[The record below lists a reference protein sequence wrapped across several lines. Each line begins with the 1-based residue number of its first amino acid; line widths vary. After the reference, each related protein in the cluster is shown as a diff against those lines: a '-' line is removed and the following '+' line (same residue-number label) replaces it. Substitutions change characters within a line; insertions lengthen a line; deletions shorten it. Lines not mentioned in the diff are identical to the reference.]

1 MNKVKICIV
10 LLLSI
15 FVSVNAQNNLGKDYF
30 NVNEYELAK
39 KYFLQNLSAN
49 PAEANYYLGEIAF
62 AEENLEEAEN
72 YYNQGVQTNMGT
84 YCKIGLA
91 KILYNKGQKSE
102 ATTELLTIQKKAQ
115 KDQNVD
121 ILLALGYAYLDNNQT
136 HDVQAILRELQKIDK
151 NNPKMYVLEGD
162 LLKSQNNY
170 GQAGAK
176 YDMAIYFDQK
186 YLPVYIRIAEVY
198 EKINSQVAIG
208 KLKELL
214 ELNPNYTIAYR
225 YLGRIYTS
233 TGHYQSAIE
242 AWKTYFA
249 AGIYTLD
256 DIARYASAL
265 YFNKEYDEATVM
277 IKKGLA
283 IVPDHFVLNRLL
295 MYIAAN
301 TKNVEAG
308 LQYATKFFS
317 LKNQKNATFLTSDYT
332 QYALLLKEAKM
343 YDEAIEQYKQALL
356 LDGTAIEHYKEM
368 SDLAAKKKQNEMAA
382 HYYSIYIEKAG
393 SKVEAYDY
401 LLMGRSYYSAAST
414 RTAADTATILNRYK
428 DMEFISTI
436 SENELQKDSLLQSES
451 LFITKAVKYYL
462 TQGDNAFNKVIE
474 LAPESYQGYLWKAR
488 INSLMDPDSENGLA
502 KPHYEKLLEMISEK
516 EDLKTTIIEA
526 YQYLG
531 FYYYVKNDKTNSILY
546 WNKILE
552 LDPEHATAKEAVK
565 QIK

>member
-1 MNKVKICIV
+1 MKVKIFIV
-10 LLLSI
+10 LLFSMFL
-15 FVSVNAQNNLGKDYF
+15 SVNAQNNLGKDYF

-39 KYFLQNLSAN
+39 KYFLQNLKAN

-72 YYNQGVQTNMGT
+72 YYNQGLQTNMDT

-91 KILYNKGQKSE
+91 KILYKKGQKVE
-102 ATTELLTIQKKAQ
+102 ATNQLLTIQKKAQ
-115 KDQNVD
+115 KDQNLDV
-121 ILLALGYAYLDNNQT
+121 LLALGYAYLDNNQT
-136 HDVQAILRELQKIDK
+136 QDVQAILRELQKIDK

-162 LLKSQNNY
+162 LFKSENNF

-198 EKINSQVAIG
+198 EKINPQVTIG

-233 TGHYQSAIE
+233 TGYYTSAIE

-265 YFNKEYDEATVM
+265 YFNKDYEEATIM
-277 IKKGLA
+277 IKKGLEIA
-283 IVPDHFVLNRLL
+283 PDHFVLNRLL

-301 TKNVEAG
+301 TKNIEAG
-308 LQYATKFFS
+308 LKYGEKFFS
-317 LKNQKNATFLTSDYT
+317 LKNQKGAEFLMSDYT
-332 QYALLLKEAKM
+332 QYALLLKEAQM
-343 YDEAIEQYKQALL
+343 FDEAIEQYKQALL
-356 LDGTAIEHYKEM
+356 KDSTAIEHFKEIAQ
-368 SDLAAKKKQNEMAA
+368 LAVAKKQNDMAA
-382 HYYSIYIEKAG
+382 HYYNIFVAKNG
-393 SKVEAYDY
+393 SKAEAYDY
-401 LLMGRSYYSAAST
+401 LQMGKYYYFAAST
-414 RTAADTATILNRYK
+414 RAAADTATILHRYK
-428 DMEFISTI
+428 DMDFISTI
-436 SENELQKDSLLQSES
+436 SENALQKDSLLHSES
-451 LFITKAVKYYL
+451 LFIAKAVKYYL
-462 TQGDNAFNKVIE
+462 TQADKAFSKIIE
-474 LAPESYQGYLWKAR
+474 MAPESYHGYLWKAR
-488 INSLMDPDSENGLA
+488 TNSLLDPDSENGLA
-502 KPHYEKLLEMISEK
+502 KPHYEKLLELISEK
-516 EDLKTTIIEA
+516 EDLKSTIIEA

-531 FYYYVKNDKTNSILY
+531 FYYYIKNDKTNSLLY